1 MDKYTYRVVIE
12 NGAIMAYIDMDGNPV
27 IGQPHFPGA
36 TEPWAS
42 ESAAEEWVIQHTA
55 ELNTSWATNES
66 ARIAKEEQETL
77 NNQRLEEIHAMLTQL
92 TTTN

>member
-1 MDKYTYRVVIE
+1 MDKYTYRVVTE

-55 ELNTSWATNES
+55 ELNTSWTTNES
-66 ARIAKEEQETL
+66 ARIAKEQQETL